1 MYDKE
6 EGSLHAGSVD
16 GLHVNDK
23 LTTLVGDDENTNTTT
38 SAGESLGQSLP
49 EVGLVND
56 LEALLDITGL
66 GHGDNNTVLEV
77 KDSVLLEDWT
87 KHCLNDD
94 AGAWVGDERRLLVQ
108 LLGEEINTQVSVLA
122 GGG

>member
-1 MYDKE
+1 MYDNE

-23 LTTLVGDDENTNTTT
+23 LATLVGDDEDTNTSA

-108 LLGEEINTQVSVLA
+108 LLGEEINTQVTVLA
-122 GGG
+122 SSR

>member
-1 MYDKE
+1 MYDNE
-6 EGSLHAGSVD
+6 EGRLHAGSVD

-23 LTTLVGDDENTNTTT
+23 LTTLVGDDENTNAST

-66 GHGDNNTVLEV
+66 GHGDNCT
-77 KDSVLLEDWT
+77 
-87 KHCLNDD
+87 
-94 AGAWVGDERRLLVQ
+94 R
-108 LLGEEINTQVSVLA
+108 
-122 GGG
+122 

>member
-1 MYDKE
+1 MYDNE
-6 EGSLHAGSVD
+6 EGRLHAGSVD

-23 LTTLVGDDENTNTTT
+23 LTTLVGDDENTNAST
-38 SAGESLGQSLP
+38 STGESLGQSLP

-122 GGG
+122 SGR